1 MLIVS
6 LFSFDLNI
14 TLDNGNKP
22 QFQLLIRKKLSVIFC
37 ISYAIYQYGNLQTII
52 IMNFNEKKPI

>member
-1 MLIVS
+1 MCHNISELSSANYSKAVKKKLKPQYNINSYQNISKMLIVS

-22 QFQLLIRKKLSVIFC
+22 QFQF
-37 ISYAIYQYGNLQTII
+37 
-52 IMNFNEKKPI
+52 